1 MNYKTC
7 NLLIATSSFNKPFN
21 MKPFLSFSRIALI
34 ILCFLCVAC
43 KKETGDE
50 YVLIKDVSAKVFK
63 SLKSLDENNQ
73 PKDYD
78 WAISTNKDYLDNLAN
93 VTIDD
98 NILAPSNLPDDFRIE
113 GLKIKITGKKYI
125 HKNQT
130 LTSPFFRTSF
140 GYVFEITKI
149 EKLN

>member
-1 MNYKTC
+1 MFT
-7 NLLIATSSFNKPFN
+7 
-21 MKPFLSFSRIALI
+21 
-34 ILCFLCVAC
+34 CFLGVAC
-43 KKETGDE
+43 KKESGDD

-78 WAISTNKDYLDNLAN
+78 WAFSTNTDYLNN
-93 VTIDD
+93 SESTPIDE
-98 NILAPSNLPDDFRIE
+98 NILAPLNLPEDFRIE

-125 HKNQT
+125 YKNQT

-149 EKLN
+149 EKLD

>member
-1 MNYKTC
+1 M
-7 NLLIATSSFNKPFN
+7 
-21 MKPFLSFSRIALI
+21 MKPIYSFSCLVVMFT
-34 ILCFLCVAC
+34 CFLGVAC
-43 KKETGDE
+43 KKESGDD

-78 WAISTNKDYLDNLAN
+78 WAISTNTDYLNN
-93 VTIDD
+93 SESTPINE
-98 NILAPSNLPDDFRIE
+98 NILAPLNLPEDFRIE
-113 GLKIKITGKKYI
+113 GLKIKITGKKYV

-149 EKLN
+149 ERLD

>member
-1 MNYKTC
+1 MNYKTS
-7 NLLIATSSFNKPFN
+7 NLLISTSSFNKPFH
-21 MKPFLSFSRIALI
+21 MKPFHSFTRISLFL
-34 ILCFLCVAC
+34 LCFLSVAC
-43 KKETGDE
+43 KKKGGDD
-50 YVLIKDVSAKVFK
+50 YVLIKDVNAKVFK

-73 PKDYD
+73 PKNYD
-78 WAISTNKDYLDNLAN
+78 WAISTNTDYLNN
-93 VTIDD
+93 IESTPIDE
-98 NILAPSNLPDDFRIE
+98 NILAPLNLPDDFRIE

-125 HKNQT
+125 HKNHT